1 VLKQIGDRVGVSA
14 GRGDRRAVGE
24 LGSVGGGRAAGEG
37 LGDRFVVRR
46 VVMPVTST
54 VSWTVV
60 GPDHLPVGPVERY
73 LAWLVDIERSPNTV
87 RAYAHDLKLYWSF
100 LAAKRL
106 RWDEPSVE
114 SLGEFTAWM
123 RSPAENVVVLVNGD
137 PRRGR
142 RTVNRALTAVVG
154 LYEYEQ
160 RNGQRFA
167 TSLVDYTRSGRGSY
181 RPFLHGIAK
190 SMPRGRVGRMRE
202 GRSTPRTLTL
212 AQVAA
217 IIGVQER
224 LRDRFFFA
232 LLALTGMRVGQA
244 LGLRH
249 SDFVGHERRIE
260 IVARENANGARAKS
274 EGSIPITGELV
285 RCYSDYM
292 HEEYGDLDSDYV
304 FVNLWAGRIGQPMSS
319 NAVADLVRRTRAK
332 VGFHFTPHMLR
343 HTYATLALRGKVPVE
358 VISRLVT
365 HRSVETTSSTYLHP
379 SVEDLREALAAAG
392 MLDQLGE
399 LL

>member
-1 VLKQIGDRVGVSA
+1 M
-14 GRGDRRAVGE
+14 
-24 LGSVGGGRAAGEG
+24 
-37 LGDRFVVRR
+37 VRR
-46 VVMPVTST
+46 VVMPVTGA

-60 GPDHLPVGPVERY
+60 GPDRLPVGPVERY
-73 LAWLVDIERSPNTV
+73 LAWLAHIERSPNTV

-100 LAAKRL
+100 LAARGL
-106 RWDEPSVE
+106 GWDEPSVE

-123 RSPAENVVVLVNGD
+123 RSPAENVVVLVSGD

-142 RTVNRALTAVVG
+142 RTVNRALSAVIG
-154 LYEYEQ
+154 FYEYHE
-160 RNGQRFA
+160 RIGLRFA
-167 TSLVDYTRSGRGSY
+167 SSLIDYTRSGRGSY

-202 GRSTPRTLTL
+202 ERRVPRTLTL

-217 IIGVQER
+217 IIHAQER
-224 LRDRFFFA
+224 LRDRFLFA

-260 IVARENANGARAKS
+260 IVFREDNANGARAKS
-274 EGSIPITGELV
+274 EGSIPITGDLV

-292 HEEYGDLDSDYV
+292 HEEYGELDSDYV

-319 NAVADLVRRTRAK
+319 DAIADLVRRTRAK

-343 HTYATLALRGKVPVE
+343 HTYVTVAMRGKVPLE

-365 HRSVETTSSTYLHP
+365 HNSVETTSGTYLHP
-379 SVEDLREALAAAG
+379 SVEDLREALEAAG
-392 MLDQLGE
+392 MLESFGE